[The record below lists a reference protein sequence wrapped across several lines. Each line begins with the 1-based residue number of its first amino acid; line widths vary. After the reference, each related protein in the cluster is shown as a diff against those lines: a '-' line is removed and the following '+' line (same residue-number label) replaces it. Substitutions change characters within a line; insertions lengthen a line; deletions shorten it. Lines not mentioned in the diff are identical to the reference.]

1 MLAVTSLTTYL
12 FCPRKLFLEKVM
24 GYEEIPRALLVK
36 GLIKHKVFDEM
47 NRYEADLV
55 SSFQKGIT
63 KDQIFDKYFALY
75 SDILRRAI
83 LNSRKQLRL
92 AKLLPVS
99 AFKQFQPVFR
109 QESEARAETIFNFIR
124 EKNVFGVELWE
135 NLTPKIKSEYKIT
148 AEGVGISGKV
158 DQVLVYPGSVV
169 PIEIK
174 SGRAP
179 KEGAWDNHKVQL
191 AAYALLLENVF
202 KISIPAGFVKYVDE
216 NAFRRIEI
224 NAFLKDQVK
233 DMIKRVNDLLKSR
246 QLPKKVTNIKKCEK
260 CGLKNICYSEEIT
273 EKAQHLN
280 TIAPKQNA

>member
-1 MLAVTSLTTYL
+1 MLDVTSLTAYM

-47 NRYEADLV
+47 NTYEANLV
-55 SSFQKGIT
+55 SSFEKGIT
-63 KDQIFDKYFALY
+63 KEQIFDKYFALY

-92 AKLLPVS
+92 AKLLPIS
-99 AFKQFQPVFR
+99 AFKQFQPIFK
-109 QESEARAETIFNFIR
+109 QESETRAETIFNFIK

-135 NLTPKIKSEYKIT
+135 SLTPKIKSEYKIS
-148 AEGVGISGKV
+148 AEDIGISGKV
-158 DQVLVYPGSVV
+158 DQVLVYPDSVV

-174 SGRAP
+174 SGKAP
-179 KEGAWDNHKVQL
+179 KEGAWENHKVQL
-191 AAYALLLENVF
+191 AAYALLLENAF
-202 KISIPAGFVKYVDE
+202 KISIPAGYVKYVDE
-216 NAFRRIEI
+216 SVSRRIEI

-233 DMIKRVNDLLKSR
+233 ELVKSVNFMLKSR
-246 QLPKKVTNIKKCEK
+246 QLPKKADNPNKCEK
-260 CGLKNICYSEEIT
+260 CGLRNICYSEEIT

-280 TIAPKQNA
+280 RIAPNQNT

>member
-1 MLAVTSLTTYL
+1 MLAVTSLTAYL

-24 GYEEIPRALLVK
+24 GYEEIPKALLVK

-47 NRYEADLV
+47 NQYEADLV
-55 SSFQKGIT
+55 SSFEKGVT
-63 KDQIFDKYFALY
+63 KEQILDKYFALY

-83 LNSRKQLRL
+83 LNSRKQLKL

-109 QESEARAETIFNFIR
+109 QESEARAETIFNFIK

-135 NLTPKIKSEYKIT
+135 GLTPKIKSEYKVAAEDLGIT
-148 AEGVGISGKV
+148 GKV
-158 DQVLVYPGSVV
+158 DQVLVYPDSVV

-179 KEGAWDNHKVQL
+179 KEGAWENHKIQL
-191 AAYALLLENVF
+191 AAYALLLENTF
-202 KISIPAGFVKYVDE
+202 KVSIPAGYVKYIDE
-216 NAFRRIEI
+216 NASRRIEI

-233 DMIKRVNDLLKSR
+233 ELIKNVYALLKSKK
-246 QLPKKVTNIKKCEK
+246 LPKKCDNLNKCEK
-260 CGLKNICYSEEIT
+260 CGLKNICYSKEIT

-280 TIAPKQNA
+280 RIAPNQNT